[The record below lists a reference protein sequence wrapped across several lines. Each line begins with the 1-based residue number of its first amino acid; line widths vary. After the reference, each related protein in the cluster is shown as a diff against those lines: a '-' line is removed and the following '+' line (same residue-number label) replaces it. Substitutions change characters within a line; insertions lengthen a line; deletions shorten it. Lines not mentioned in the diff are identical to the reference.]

1 MDGWSPLL
9 LAIET
14 RSFHLIK
21 LLIDGGAELDYK
33 GPAGK
38 TALLLATELY
48 LPDIV
53 GYLLCMGS
61 NKAATCNKGWDAL
74 IYATR
79 MGSLPMVKLLL
90 DKHCFPDHRDTAG
103 KTALLHAVEVKN
115 RSGIIHSLSGRG
127 PEVIRTLLTYGSDI
141 NAKDGIGMNALLYA
155 TEDENADTVKILL
168 DHNCKLEHRKPS
180 SGLTAFLIAFNN
192 EDANVALQLL
202 RAGCTVNGSLD
213 DYGVSPLLAAALAGS
228 DSWVHLLI
236 RQDADVRHVD
246 NKGQNVLTFLKH
258 GYEYDYPL
266 ISKHFKILFAA
277 GASIEDIDISEMH
290 PDTIT
295 KDMIKLSQEKLS
307 LHEQCRRKIRKHL
320 LSPFGGQQNNL
331 YVAVE
336 KLPLPG
342 KMKRHLLFDVP
353 LPSNDQSVSLADNLE
368 SLELEW
374 KESYSNLAQFND
386 EVDINIIQYI
396 NYMQR
401 RLAGLHTPQPRL
413 VTINALHSLMQAP
426 TRLIHRVSFPLA
438 QAAGVHT
445 QANQQATRSV
455 VSSRQA
461 VSERVERDPHPRRRD
476 RKQKPRKTFKPPPR
490 PAVKNIKHP
499 RKFNIKQPRK
509 R

>member
-1 MDGWSPLL
+1 MYTIYNENEEMMTLLLRHGCDTDVKNKLGDTPLLHALKCKSAQSVKKLLAYGCKVNVTDMDGWSPLL

-192 EDANVALQLL
+192 EQSSAD
-202 RAGCTVNGSLD
+202 SLF
-213 DYGVSPLLAAALAGS
+213 PKA
-228 DSWVHLLI
+228 
-236 RQDADVRHVD
+236 
-246 NKGQNVLTFLKH
+246 
-258 GYEYDYPL
+258 
-266 ISKHFKILFAA
+266 
-277 GASIEDIDISEMH
+277 
-290 PDTIT
+290 
-295 KDMIKLSQEKLS
+295 LS
-307 LHEQCRRKIRKHL
+307 L
-320 LSPFGGQQNNL
+320 
-331 YVAVE
+331 
-336 KLPLPG
+336 
-342 KMKRHLLFDVP
+342 
-353 LPSNDQSVSLADNLE
+353 
-368 SLELEW
+368 
-374 KESYSNLAQFND
+374 
-386 EVDINIIQYI
+386 
-396 NYMQR
+396 
-401 RLAGLHTPQPRL
+401 
-413 VTINALHSLMQAP
+413 
-426 TRLIHRVSFPLA
+426 
-438 QAAGVHT
+438 
-445 QANQQATRSV
+445 
-455 VSSRQA
+455 
-461 VSERVERDPHPRRRD
+461 
-476 RKQKPRKTFKPPPR
+476 FKWS
-490 PAVKNIKHP
+490 A
-499 RKFNIKQPRK
+499 
-509 R
+509 